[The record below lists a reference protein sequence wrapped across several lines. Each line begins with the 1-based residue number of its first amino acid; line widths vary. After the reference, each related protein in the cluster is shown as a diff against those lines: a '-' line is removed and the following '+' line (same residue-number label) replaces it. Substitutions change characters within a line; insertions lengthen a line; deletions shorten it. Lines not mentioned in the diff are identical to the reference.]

1 MSEEVGIGGGGGGR
15 VEVGGGGGGVGD
27 GGFGQRRWCQLVGE
41 EEKMFEEVCRLGFM
55 STWGRGGEDVFGEK
69 LFKKTNKLQDLK
81 VCARLRG
88 ADISAQKSF

>member
-1 MSEEVGIGGGGGGR
+1 
-15 VEVGGGGGGVGD
+15 
-27 GGFGQRRWCQLVGE
+27 
-41 EEKMFEEVCRLGFM
+41 MFEEVCRLGFM

-81 VCARLRG
+81 VCARLRD